1 MTRRAFGLPG
11 SLPAALSLVLVFVSA
26 GCSRRDE
33 APPEPAS
40 SSSAAAVVPAEPPPR
55 ILFLPD
61 ASPAPAPPLAGPR
74 VASRGA
80 CPPEMV
86 DVLGRFC
93 IDRFEATLSDVGT
106 GRLLTPFYHPAPE
119 ILRREYER
127 WQRRKPETDTALGG
141 LLGVPPPAEWELS
154 ATRFEPVASSV
165 PDVIPHGYLSGRTA
179 ERACANA
186 GKRLCRLEEWVT
198 ACRGQQNRKFP
209 YGDQYVEGACN
220 VCRSTHP
227 ARALHGNA
235 STGHLDPRLNIV
247 AEEGDPLL
255 RKTGATPRCKSDWGN
270 DAVYDMVGNLDEWV
284 DDPEGTF
291 VGGFFSR
298 STHEGCDSIIE
309 VHGFTYYDY
318 SLGARCCK

>member
-1 MTRRAFGLPG
+1 MAGRAFGFSG
-11 SLPAALSLVLVFVSA
+11 SLLAALSLVSIVAPA

-33 APPEPAS
+33 SPPPPAQARS
-40 SSSAAAVVPAEPPPR
+40 AAVVASEPPPR

-61 ASPAPAPPLAGPR
+61 AAPGPAPSLVGRPAATG
-74 VASRGA
+74 SH

-93 IDRFEATLSDVGT
+93 IDRFEATLSDAGT
-106 GRLLTPFYHPAPE
+106 GRLLSPYYHPAPD
-119 ILRREYER
+119 ITRREYER
-127 WQRRKPETDTALGG
+127 WQRRNPQTDTALGA
-141 LLGVPPPAEWELS
+141 LLGVPAPAEWELA
-154 ATRFEPVASSV
+154 ATHFEPLASSV
-165 PDVIPHGYLSGRTA
+165 ADVIPHGYLDGRTA
-179 ERACANA
+179 ESACAHA
-186 GKRLCRLEEWVT
+186 GKRLCRLDEWMT

-220 VCRSTHP
+220 VCRSIHP

-247 AEEGDPLL
+247 AEDGDPLL

-270 DAVYDMVGNLDEWV
+270 DAIYDMVGNLDEWI
-284 DDPEGTF
+284 DDQDGTF

-298 STHEGCDSIIE
+298 ATHEGCDSIIE

-318 SLGARCCK
+318 SLGVRCCK